1 MKVITRFA
9 PSPTGLLHIGSARVA
24 LFNWLFARHY
34 HGKFLLRIEDTD
46 FERSTPEAITAII
59 NGMQW
64 LGLDYDGDII
74 YQAKRN
80 KRHFEVAHALLANGH
95 AYKCYSTTEEIA
107 KFREQNPGQK
117 FRSPWRDADISSIPE
132 DAPFV
137 VRLKANLVGETAI
150 DDLVQGEVRVSNDQ
164 LDDMVLLRSD
174 GTPTYMLAVVVDDHD
189 MEITHVIRGDDHLT
203 NTFRQLQLYKA
214 LNWQPPKFAHISLV
228 HGEDGS
234 KLSKRH
240 GAVGVDS
247 YKEQGYLPAALKNY
261 LLRLGW
267 NWQDKEI
274 INMEEAIANFDI
286 KDVNKAAVRFDMAKL
301 NFINSQYLREM
312 ADEELLS
319 IIENK
324 LTLTSRS
331 LESIRK
337 GMPGLKER
345 AQTLSEIVELAKIY
359 IEKCNPI
366 DDQSARVLSDDD
378 VEEIVNAITSA
389 LGNVSNWEITEI
401 KKALEGVAAEKRIKF
416 GRIMQITRAAVIG
429 SFASPGIVEV
439 MWALG
444 KSKTLNRIN
453 EENEQQISQVNESLP
468 SVTLSESDDKTNKA
482 RVTHD

>member
-24 LFNWLFARHY
+24 LFNWLFARRHQ
-34 HGKFLLRIEDTD
+34 GKFLLRIEDTD
-46 FERSTPEAITAII
+46 FERSTPEAVAAII
-59 NGMQW
+59 GGMQW
-64 LGLDYDGDII
+64 LGLDHDGEII
-74 YQAKRN
+74 YQAKRSQ
-80 KRHFEVAHALLANGH
+80 RHSEVAHALLASGH
-95 AYKCYSTTEEIA
+95 AYQCYSTTEEIA
-107 KFREQNPGQK
+107 KFREKHPGQK
-117 FRSPWRDADISSIPE
+117 FRSPWRDADTSSIPE
-132 DAPFV
+132 MVPSV
-137 VRLKANLVGETAI
+137 IRLKANLEGETLL
-150 DDLVQGEVRVSNDQ
+150 DDLVQGEVRVGNDQ

-228 HGEDGS
+228 HGEDGA

-274 INMEEAIANFDI
+274 ISIEDAVANFDI

-301 NFINSQYLREM
+301 NFINSHYLREM
-312 ADEELLS
+312 KDEELLE
-319 IIENK
+319 IIENQ
-324 LTLTSRS
+324 LTLPPRA

-337 GMPGLKER
+337 GIPGLKER
-345 AQTLSEIVELAKIY
+345 AQTLNELVELAKIY
-359 IEKCNPI
+359 IEKCSPI
-366 DDQSARVLSDDD
+366 DDQSARVLSDED
-378 VEEIVNAITSA
+378 VEEIISAITNA
-389 LGNVSNWEITEI
+389 LSNVSNWEIAEI

-429 SFASPGIVEV
+429 SFASPGVVEV

-444 KSKTLNRIN
+444 KVNTLERL
-453 EENEQQISQVNESLP
+453 E
-468 SVTLSESDDKTNKA
+468 K
-482 RVTHD
+482 